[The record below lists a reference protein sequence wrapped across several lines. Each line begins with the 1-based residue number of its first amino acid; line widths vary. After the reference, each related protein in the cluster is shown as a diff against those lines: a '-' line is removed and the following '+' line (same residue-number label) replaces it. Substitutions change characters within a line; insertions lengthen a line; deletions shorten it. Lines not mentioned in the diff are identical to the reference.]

1 MDVMGRLLGIGIV
14 FLLLFGFSFAST
26 TCETKDCRITITV
39 SIAFAGASDAQIS
52 KWASEISNVWNGNG
66 QSTGDCKCPV
76 TFKVNTT
83 KVANCT
89 PIPQGYHCVN
99 VLPWNGSVESL
110 PQLPAGPRAGER
122 VTGYM
127 GKTTQSPAVNGTS
140 LDGDWSDQMSRPI
153 DPNNPNSGNYL
164 DAAHEAGHM
173 MGLNDGEGGI
183 MNFTSGANATPSR
196 DNVDNAVARVC
207 GPNACPDSCC
217 CGNGVVEKDKNEQCD
232 PMAQPS
238 GCSQGESCC
247 PVCCGCYAPLCIAAN
262 GEYLSQGAC
271 QSGCGPGSSCYYN
284 YKTGCW
290 DCVRQEI
297 VIEKSCLDPTN
308 IRGNPDCDH
317 PKEYSIVK
325 QGNEIPPYA
334 SAIGAVFT
342 NERLNIRTK
351 EGDSG
356 YLVTQQ
362 GELMDYGN
370 GLLDDPTATIYTDR
384 KTISL
389 VSSGELSLGEAL
401 SSGLVEIEGEGMWN
415 GIRFW
420 FYNMMFGLFGRF
432 GTTDAE

>member
-1 MDVMGRLLGIGIV
+1 MDGMKKILVLGMM
-14 FLLLFGFSFAST
+14 FLLLISFSFAKT
-26 TCETKDCRITITV
+26 TCETKGCGITITI

-52 KWASEISNVWNGNG
+52 KWANEISNVWNGNG

-127 GKTTQSPAVNGTS
+127 GKTTQSPSVNGTS

-153 DPNNPNSGNYL
+153 DPNNPNSGNYA

-183 MNFTSGANATPSR
+183 MNFTSGANAKPSQANI
-196 DNVDNAVARVC
+196 DNTVARVC
-207 GPNACPDSCC
+207 GANACPDICC
-217 CGNGVVEKDKNEQCD
+217 CGNGVVENGRGEQCE
-232 PMAQPS
+232 PMLQPS
-238 GCSQGESCC
+238 GCGAGESCC
-247 PVCCGCYAPLCIAAN
+247 QVCCHCFAPLCIAAN
-262 GEYLSQGAC
+262 GEYLDQASC
-271 QSGCGPGSSCYYN
+271 QTSCGVGSSCYYN

-290 DCVRQEI
+290 DCVKQNI
-297 VIEKSCLDPTN
+297 IIEKSCLDPTN

-325 QGNEIPPYA
+325 QGGQAPPYA
-334 SAIGAVFT
+334 AAIGSVFT
-342 NERLNIRTK
+342 SERLNIKTK
-351 EGDSG
+351 EGDTG
-356 YLVTQQ
+356 YIITQE

-370 GLLDDPTATIYTDR
+370 GLIEDPTATIYTDR
-384 KTISL
+384 RTISL
-389 VSSGELSLGEAL
+389 VSSGEMGLGEAL
-401 SSGLVEIEGEGMWN
+401 SGGSVDIKGEGIWN
-415 GIRFW
+415 AIRFEI
-420 FYNMMFGLFGRF
+420 YKILFGLFGAS
-432 GTTDAE
+432 DMQ